1 MEPATRVAVG
11 RDGPAIFS
19 RRCWC
24 WAGSPPIA
32 LVDFKACRAP
42 LSGNKASNCRHPP
55 SHPSRRSI
63 HRVDGALQ
71 QQMWF
76 QCLQFAPSSPSP
88 SAHTHTQTRTRTVPA
103 PFVASAAP
111 QHQSACCSSTLK
123 AFLSSLLPLYLLLY
137 RLRNLFDHSCLFGMS
152 E

>member
-24 WAGSPPIA
+24 WASFPPIA
-32 LVDFKACRAP
+32 LVDFKACKAP
-42 LSGNKASNCRHPP
+42 FQETKPPTVATHPLTP
-55 SHPSRRSI
+55 P
-63 HRVDGALQ
+63 GALSIV
-71 QQMWF
+71 WTVR
-76 QCLQFAPSSPSP
+76 CSSKCGFSVYNLLPP
-88 SAHTHTQTRTRTVPA
+88 LPPPAHTHTQTRTRTVPA